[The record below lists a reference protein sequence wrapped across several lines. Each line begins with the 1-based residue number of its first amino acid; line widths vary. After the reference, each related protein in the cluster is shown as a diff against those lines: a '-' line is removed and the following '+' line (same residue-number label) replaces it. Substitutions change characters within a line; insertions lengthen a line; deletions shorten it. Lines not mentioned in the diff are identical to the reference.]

1 MRPSSVVQTGVK
13 SAGWEKRIVHEL
25 SMKLWKSMSPWV
37 VLAWKLG
44 AIEPSR
50 RRGCSWAGVAYDR
63 RRKAEDWKLEMR
75 ERGRWVRVKG
85 ANDRMKLRDAEAILK
100 VEQGYGRREENDE
113 KETRRNPEGKSIVI
127 FADNFFVQRWHHF
140 TSAYLPRGMLVRNIH
155 QYRGMHRKKERAAV
169 MKFFISSHDWRWR
182 NSNMLSF
189 AIWGS

>member
-1 MRPSSVVQTGVK
+1 MKEERKESEK
-13 SAGWEKRIVHEL
+13 EKR
-25 SMKLWKSMSPWV
+25 
-37 VLAWKLG
+37 
-44 AIEPSR
+44 
-50 RRGCSWAGVAYDR
+50 
-63 RRKAEDWKLEMR
+63 
-75 ERGRWVRVKG
+75 
-85 ANDRMKLRDAEAILK
+85 
-100 VEQGYGRREENDE
+100 
-113 KETRRNPEGKSIVI
+113 RNREGKSIVI